1 MALKARVSGQVAA
14 RVKTMQISTKG
25 KYSVRAVLDIAH
37 HSEGAPVPLAAISK
51 REGISLLFLEQLFQQ
66 LRKGNIVS
74 SVRGPYGGYVLT
86 RDPAE
91 ITIGEI
97 IRLVEPPLYTNSCFS
112 KGESVEDC
120 HIAESCVS
128 GALWK
133 QLSEH
138 VDNFLDSVTVAD
150 LAKKQRPEVV
160 YGLRIKSNRILG
172 ERSKD
177 GADVAH
183 AETAEVA

>member
-1 MALKARVSGQVAA
+1 
-14 RVKTMQISTKG
+14 MQISTKG

-37 HSEGAPVPLAAISK
+37 YSEGAPVPLAAISK

-66 LRKGNIVS
+66 LRKGKIVS
-74 SVRGPYGGYVLT
+74 SVRGPHGGYVLA
-86 RDPAE
+86 RDPVD

-97 IRLVEPPLYTNSCFS
+97 IRLVEPPLYTNSCFG
-112 KGESVEDC
+112 KEESAENC
-120 HIAESCVS
+120 QMAESCVS

-150 LAKKQRPEVV
+150 LANKQRPEVV

-172 ERSKD
+172 ERSKQ
-177 GADVAH
+177 
-183 AETAEVA
+183 AEEVSHPEAAEVA